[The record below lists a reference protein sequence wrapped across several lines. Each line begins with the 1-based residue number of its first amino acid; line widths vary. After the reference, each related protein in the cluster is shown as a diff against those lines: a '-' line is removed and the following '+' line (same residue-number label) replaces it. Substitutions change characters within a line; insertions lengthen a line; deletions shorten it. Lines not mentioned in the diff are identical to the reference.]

1 MKSTKFT
8 IAGFFGFLVVTIFN
22 ISMGVV
28 IYSKIEK
35 FPTWQIA
42 VIILLFVIFSTIV
55 CMIGDIIRRKVM
67 IEKPLNEIL
76 KATKELSRGNFDIK
90 LYPKF
95 KDEALNEFDIIKDNI
110 NKMALELSKSEML
123 KNDFIANV
131 SHEIKTPLSVIMT
144 YAKSLENPSLDDD
157 TKSKY
162 LKNLHLA
169 CDRLNTLITNILKL
183 NKLENQKLMPVIEK
197 FNLSE
202 LVSSRLIQYLDL
214 IEKKEIELNCDI
226 EEDLFITSS
235 ESYIEIILNNLISNA
250 VKFTETHG
258 EIYVSLKK
266 QNKEFIIKVQ
276 DTGCGMDKETGIHI
290 FDKFYQGDTS
300 RSSEGNGLGLALVK
314 KVIDVLG
321 GSISV
326 ESEKFVGSTF
336 TVVLKEV

>member
-1 MKSTKFT
+1 
-8 IAGFFGFLVVTIFN
+8 
-22 ISMGVV
+22 
-28 IYSKIEK
+28 
-35 FPTWQIA
+35 
-42 VIILLFVIFSTIV
+42 
-55 CMIGDIIRRKVM
+55 
-67 IEKPLNEIL
+67 
-76 KATKELSRGNFDIK
+76 
-90 LYPKF
+90 
-95 KDEALNEFDIIKDNI
+95 
-110 NKMALELSKSEML
+110 MALELSKSEML

-214 IEKKEIELNCDI
+214 IEKKEIELICDI